1 MDKLQSGPLMV
12 KSLTGRRSWIKFSK
26 WSPYGE
32 IPHGKISQSGLCE
45 VQMVRWLSSPTMWLG
60 NPSLIKE

>member
-12 KSLTGRRSWIKFSK
+12 KSLTGRCSWIKLSK

-32 IPHGKISQSGLCE
+32 IPHGKKLCE
-45 VQMVRWLSSPTMWLG
+45 VQMVRWLSSPVVSLG
-60 NPSLIKE
+60 NPSFIEE